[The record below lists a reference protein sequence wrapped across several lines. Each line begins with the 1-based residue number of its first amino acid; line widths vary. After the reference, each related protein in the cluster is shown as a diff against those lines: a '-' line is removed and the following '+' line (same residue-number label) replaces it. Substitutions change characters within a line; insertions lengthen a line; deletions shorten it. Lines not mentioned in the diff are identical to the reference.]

1 MKLNHILL
9 LLSSL
14 VMLLL
19 LGCSGKPNHHPRN
32 PNYAIEK
39 PSVKY
44 TPNKKNLSK
53 MVKDLQ
59 GSPYV
64 WAEEGPNHFDCS
76 GFTYYLYGSMG
87 IEIPRVAHA
96 QAQVG
101 KRVTVKE
108 LQYGDLIFFA
118 TNKKNRKKITH
129 VGLYLGNGWFT
140 HASTIKYEV
149 VYSNLFTSSYY
160 KKYLRLCRRYLP
172 DDTQQKPSVQPWK
185 KDNTPFKKTPM
196 SKANTTHKAVVI
208 KTPFNQITSRPP
220 SSRHYIQ
227 IGSYMGYPK
236 RTIMNAVKR
245 YGFAH
250 TIIRFEKDGN
260 KIAKLLIGPFKT
272 KQEAQKTLPRVKQRI
287 EKSAFIAEIH

>member
-1 MKLNHILL
+1 MKLNHALYVF
-9 LLSSL
+9 SSL
-14 VMLLL
+14 MALLL
-19 LGCSGKPNHHPRN
+19 LGCGSKPNHHPKN

-39 PSVKY
+39 PPVKY
-44 TPNKKNLSK
+44 SPNKKNLSK

-64 WAEEGPNHFDCS
+64 WAEEGPNNFDCS

-87 IEIPRVAHA
+87 IEIPRVARA
-96 QAQVG
+96 QAKVG
-101 KRVTVKE
+101 KRVTVKN

-118 TNKKNRKKITH
+118 TSKKNRKKITH
-129 VGLYLGNGWFT
+129 VGLYLGDGWFT

-160 KKYLRLCRRYLP
+160 KKYLRVCRRYLP
-172 DDTQQKPSVQPWK
+172 EETQSIPSAKPWK
-185 KDNTPFKKTPM
+185 KDNTTLI
-196 SKANTTHKAVVI
+196 KAPGIQANKAHKAVVI
-208 KTPFNQITSRPP
+208 KAPFNQITSRPP

-227 IGSYMGYPK
+227 VGSYMGYPK

-250 TIIRFEKDGN
+250 TIIRFDKDGN
-260 KIAKLLIGPFKT
+260 KIAKLLIGPFKN
-272 KQEAQKTLPRVKQRI
+272 KQEAHKTLPLVKQRI
-287 EKSAFIAEIH
+287 EKSSFIAEIH